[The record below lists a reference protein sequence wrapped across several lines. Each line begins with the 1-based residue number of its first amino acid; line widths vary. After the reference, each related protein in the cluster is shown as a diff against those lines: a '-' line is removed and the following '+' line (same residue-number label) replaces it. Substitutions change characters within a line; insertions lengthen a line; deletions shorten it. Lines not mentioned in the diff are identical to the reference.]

1 MFFRLNNV
9 WLIINFACLIP
20 LLALIFDI
28 NFNRLGAD
36 PVQAMHI
43 RLGDWSMRFLWLTLV
58 ITPVQTFT
66 KWQRMAVYRQMLG
79 LYAFFYASL
88 HVMTYLSVDHGFM
101 WQLIGI
107 DILESSYIW
116 FGLIAYFII
125 LLLAVSSPK
134 SGKKRM
140 GKNWKKLHQFIYIAA
155 IAVIIHYYWQLK
167 GNLAEPLFYLIIII
181 LLLGFRIAVWFKNRQ
196 FNKMMIPTTKR
207 VSVASIK
214 QVSIFDQTVELS
226 ATTLKESIIQKILGY
241 YECRNKK

>member
-1 MFFRLNNV
+1 
-9 WLIINFACLIP
+9 
-20 LLALIFDI
+20 
-28 NFNRLGAD
+28 
-36 PVQAMHI
+36 
-43 RLGDWSMRFLWLTLV
+43 
-58 ITPVQTFT
+58 
-66 KWQRMAVYRQMLG
+66 
-79 LYAFFYASL
+79 
-88 HVMTYLSVDHGFM
+88 M

-196 FNKMMIPTTKR
+196 FNKMMIPTTKS

-214 QVSIFDQTVELS
+214 QLSIFNQTVELS